1 MIIMVC
7 CIAFY
12 RCYFL
17 RQPYRKIPN
26 DENLFVSPA
35 NGEIIA
41 IIENP
46 TEETI
51 LYKNN
56 RRVLNNF
63 IEWIWS
69 WAKMVSIMM
78 TPLDVHY
85 QRSPNNAT
93 LIEEVYVKWK
103 RLNAMDTDPT
113 MKSTLQ
119 NEYNAMLFETKKW
132 VRYKIIQIAWT
143 VARRIVSYV
152 DVDDKVAQWDII
164 GLIRFGSQVTVIFD
178 NNVDIVAKVWDKV
191 VDWET
196 VLAKMKK
203 VEEQDEM
210 ETFEEEW

>member
-17 RQPYRKIPN
+17 RQPYRKILN

-69 WAKMVSIMM
+69 WATMVSIMM

-210 ETFEEEW
+210 KSLGKEL